1 MSPKERRAYRFG
13 YLRAMRRARRDLDAM
28 ARRLDDDIAELMD
41 DVQDMKNEYYR
52 LKAIE
57 EGIDTERDAGPQC
70 AGSGRIAFFTSDP
83 FRLWWSGFG
92 CHSHQEW

>member
-57 EGIDTERDAGPQC
+57 AGIDIERDPD
-70 AGSGRIAFFTSDP
+70 T
-83 FRLWWSGFG
+83 LLN
-92 CHSHQEW
+92 

>member
-1 MSPKERRAYRFG
+1 MNTSEAPMSPKERRAYRFG

-57 EGIDTERDAGPQC
+57 AGIDIERDPD
-70 AGSGRIAFFTSDP
+70 T
-83 FRLWWSGFG
+83 LLN
-92 CHSHQEW
+92 

>member
-13 YLRAMRRARRDLDAM
+13 YLRAMRRTRHLDAM

-57 EGIDTERDAGPQC
+57 AGIDIERDPD
-70 AGSGRIAFFTSDP
+70 T
-83 FRLWWSGFG
+83 LLN
-92 CHSHQEW
+92 